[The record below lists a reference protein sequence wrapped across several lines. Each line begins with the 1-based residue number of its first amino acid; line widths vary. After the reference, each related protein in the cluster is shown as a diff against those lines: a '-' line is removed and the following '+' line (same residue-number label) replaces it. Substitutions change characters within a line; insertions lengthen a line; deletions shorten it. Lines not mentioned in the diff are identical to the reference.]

1 MQELPCVQVRATSR
15 QVLVGPY
22 GVLLAA
28 FAHVTVGFVQLWRCT
43 RRSRVGCV
51 ALRAMH
57 QRAHSTLE
65 PFTRSCREQGM

>member
-1 MQELPCVQVRATSR
+1 MQELPFVRVRATSR

-28 FAHVTVGFVQLWRCT
+28 FAQVTVGWCNSGVVT
-43 RRSRVGCV
+43 RRSRVECA
-51 ALRAMH
+51 ALWAIH

-65 PFTRSCREQGM
+65 PFTR